1 VENLE
6 SEVIL
11 DTDVII
17 DYLKRSPDSDAKQ
30 LFLAV
35 KTRKLTI
42 YMTPITVFE
51 LYRGARLSPKPERS
65 LEEVKILQ
73 SYIDVLP
80 FTKETA
86 EIASEIC
93 VSLEKRGEP
102 LEIRDLFIGAS
113 ARMYGI
119 PLTTR
124 NIIHFERIPDVEVI
138 TPRDLLDRLQL

>member
-1 VENLE
+1 VEDLE
-6 SEVIL
+6 SEVIV

-17 DYLKRSPDSDAKQ
+17 DYLKRRPDPDAKQ

-35 KTRKLTI
+35 KTKKLTV
-42 YMTPITVFE
+42 YMTLITVFE

-65 LEEVKILQ
+65 LEEVKTLQ
-73 SYIDVLP
+73 SYINVLP
-80 FTKETA
+80 FNEKTA

-102 LEIRDLFIGAS
+102 LEIRDIFISAS

-124 NIIHFERIPDVEVI
+124 NVMHFERISDVEVI
-138 TPRDLLDRLQL
+138 TPRGLLDKFQL